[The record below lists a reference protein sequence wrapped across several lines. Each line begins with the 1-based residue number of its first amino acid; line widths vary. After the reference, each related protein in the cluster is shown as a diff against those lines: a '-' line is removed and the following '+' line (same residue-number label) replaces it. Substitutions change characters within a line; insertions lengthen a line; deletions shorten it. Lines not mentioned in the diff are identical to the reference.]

1 MKSLK
6 YLFIAFF
13 ITFFAFPSHEA
24 TAAEENSTMEVKLK
38 NYLGNRT
45 SAEITATGDYRTS
58 GGEIFIKAGGKSD
71 FESGV
76 G

>member
-1 MKSLK
+1 MRSLK
-6 YLFIAFF
+6 YLFISFF
-13 ITFFAFPSHEA
+13 IIFLAFPSHEA
-24 TAAEENSTMEVKLK
+24 TAAEENITMEVKLK

-45 SAEITATGDYRTS
+45 SVKITATGDYRKS
-58 GGEIFIKAGGKSD
+58 GESYSLRRGKSD